1 MTVEITFQLIV
12 EILPK
17 QNFNGNNLKRKEF
30 NKKKRKHNK
39 QKEYNNRK
47 EPNKLRK
54 YDDRNK

>member
-1 MTVEITFQLIV
+1 LQ
-12 EILPK
+12 K
-17 QNFNGNNLKRKEF
+17 QNLNGNKLKRKEF